1 MSEMNNVYY
10 EKIVDSFKMQEEVYL
25 SDLIFPMQTPEFRIM
40 AETFSSEAN
49 AEVQKLLIGIY
60 GDDIL
65 KHLDFFKEYCIKNY
79 IHPVEVLAMENEI
92 VAFEDVRPINLTR
105 QFARVKRIKIL
116 DINSDDFQISKFKRF
131 ILKGEKNLMFGIDKR
146 FKFNDLGKYFAHLG
160 SDFYEFVPQKSK
172 IYQKSNDI

>member
-10 EKIVDSFKMQEEVYL
+10 EKLVYSFKMQEEVYL

-40 AETFSSEAN
+40 VETFSSEAV
-49 AEVQKLLIGIY
+49 AEVHRILFGIY
-60 GDDIL
+60 QTELSNFMSLFI
-65 KHLDFFKEYCIKNY
+65 EYYIDNY
-79 IHPVEVLAMENEI
+79 IHPVEILALKNDI
-92 VAFEDVRPINLTR
+92 IAFADDKVKNLTR
-105 QFARVKRIKIL
+105 QFAKVERIKIIPI
-116 DINSDDFQISKFKRF
+116 DSEEFSTKKYNRF